1 MSDIDVLEAINVE
14 AYPDGEIV
22 NLEAIFGNTLEY
34 DSIGNVT
41 SARAMTQVR
50 RPLKSYEL

>member
-1 MSDIDVLEAINVE
+1 MTSDADVLEAINVE

-22 NLEAIFGNTLEY
+22 NIEAIVGNTLEY
-34 DSIGNVT
+34 DSMGNVT

-50 RPLKSYEL
+50 RPWKCH